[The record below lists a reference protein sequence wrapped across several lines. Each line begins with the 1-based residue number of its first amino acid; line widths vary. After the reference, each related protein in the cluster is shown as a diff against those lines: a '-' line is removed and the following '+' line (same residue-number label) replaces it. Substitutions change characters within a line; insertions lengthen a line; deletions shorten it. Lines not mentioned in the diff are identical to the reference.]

1 MVTDGVDTLSALR
14 KSISFFHLRRFVLDE
29 PSKWFHS
36 MVEEYINE
44 MSTRILNLPQVNT
57 RVNYQEMGI
66 YASISRVKQI
76 AAIVIEAQNG
86 INSFPSNRDFAAYLE
101 QKVLEIREQSIR
113 SKVIA
118 EGQLMGHEVIGE
130 IMKTINKAL
139 GIEDDDSQKQQE
151 DDQELI
157 PFILK

>member
-1 MVTDGVDTLSALR
+1 M
-14 KSISFFHLRRFVLDE
+14 DE

-44 MSTRILNLPQVNT
+44 MSTRVVNLPQVNT
-57 RVNYQEMGI
+57 KVNYQEMGI

-76 AAIVIEAQNG
+76 AAIVLEAQNG
-86 INSFPSNRDFAAYLE
+86 INSFSTNKDFAAHLE

-113 SKVIA
+113 QKVIA

-130 IMKTINKAL
+130 IMKMINKAL

-157 PFILK
+157 PFILE